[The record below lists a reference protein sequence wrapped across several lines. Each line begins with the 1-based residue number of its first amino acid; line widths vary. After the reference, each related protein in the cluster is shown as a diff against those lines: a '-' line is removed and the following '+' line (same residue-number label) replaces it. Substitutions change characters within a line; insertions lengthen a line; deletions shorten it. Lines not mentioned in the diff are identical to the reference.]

1 MGRDPSLWAP
11 SSGCSVQ
18 EDRARG
24 HASTAAVLPVMDPR
38 QPLRGGGA
46 SYGAS
51 LHLGARP
58 HVGEAD
64 GHCNRSAPPDRGMK
78 AGEVLPVVAALR
90 ATGPHRHCRAAQD
103 VFWITVCLCEAV
115 AKAGLPQLTGQ
126 ELGTYFEGVERGK
139 LAGSLPFRL

>member
-1 MGRDPSLWAP
+1 M
-11 SSGCSVQ
+11 Q
-18 EDRARG
+18 EDREQG
-24 HASTAAVLPVMDPR
+24 HASNAARPACDGPKAVTAL
-38 QPLRGGGA
+38 GGA

-64 GHCNRSAPPDRGMK
+64 GLRSAPSDRGMK

-90 ATGPHRHCRAAQD
+90 AMGPHRHCHAAQD
-103 VFWITVCLCEAV
+103 VFWIMVRLCGAV
-115 AKAGLPQLTGQ
+115 AKAGLPMEGKLTGQ

-139 LAGSLPFRL
+139 LAGSLPFGL